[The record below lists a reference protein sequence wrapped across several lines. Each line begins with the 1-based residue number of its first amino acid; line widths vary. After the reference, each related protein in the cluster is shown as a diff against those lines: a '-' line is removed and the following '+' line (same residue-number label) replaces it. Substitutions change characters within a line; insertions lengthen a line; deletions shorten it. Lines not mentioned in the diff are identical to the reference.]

1 MVIHFPLSQSDIESL
16 LSISKL
22 LKCDKI
28 LYDRNYVNP
37 IIGVGPEKS
46 YFQTT
51 SYMVD
56 LSPHIN
62 NLLIN
67 ISDLKNIDKITQLQ
81 PSIGNPEIAIHRPVV
96 SVFNWDAEY
105 IKACMNSLREY
116 QIDDNII
123 ARTDEFH
130 NTDCYNELMAG
141 STSTGAFRI
150 NVGNYMIDLPKS
162 AIPTL
167 KSDHVVAT
175 VYNAP
180 NKDFNVLRF
189 KITKRNGIIVNQ
201 SMLFLPY

>member
-28 LYDRNYVNP
+28 LYDRSYVNP

-56 LSPHIN
+56 LDPSIN

-67 ISDLKNIDKITQLQ
+67 SLDLKNLSKATDGADITKT
-81 PSIGNPEIAIHRPVV
+81 NVPV
-96 SVFNWDAEY
+96 FDWDTLY
-105 IKACMNSLREY
+105 IKSCMDSLREY
-116 QIDDNII
+116 QVDSHII
-123 ARTDEFH
+123 ARDDIFH
-130 NTDCYNELMAG
+130 ESNCYSELMAG
-141 STSTGAFRI
+141 SASTGAFRI
-150 NVGNYMIDLPKS
+150 NVGGYMIDIPKS

>member
-1 MVIHFPLSQSDIESL
+1 MITNFPLKQSDIESL
-16 LSISKL
+16 LSIGKL

-28 LYDRNYVNP
+28 LYDRNYIHP

-51 SYMVD
+51 SYMVE
-56 LSPHIN
+56 LSPILN
-62 NLLIN
+62 NLLIDV
-67 ISDLKNIDKITQLQ
+67 SDLKNIGKITQIK
-81 PSIGNPEIAIHRPVV
+81 PDPENPESAIYQPVV
-96 SVFNWDAEY
+96 TVYNFDAAY
-105 IKACMNSLREY
+105 IKACIDSLREY

-141 STSTGAFRI
+141 SASTGAFRI
-150 NVGNYMIDLPKS
+150 SVGGYMIDIPKS

-175 VYNAP
+175 IYNAP

>member
-1 MVIHFPLSQSDIESL
+1 
-16 LSISKL
+16 
-22 LKCDKI
+22 
-28 LYDRNYVNP
+28 
-37 IIGVGPEKS
+37 
-46 YFQTT
+46 
-51 SYMVD
+51 
-56 LSPHIN
+56 
-62 NLLIN
+62 
-67 ISDLKNIDKITQLQ
+67 
-81 PSIGNPEIAIHRPVV
+81 
-96 SVFNWDAEY
+96 
-105 IKACMNSLREY
+105 MNSLREY

-130 NTDCYNELMAG
+130 NTDDYNELMAG
-141 STSTGAFRI
+141 SASTGAFRI
-150 NVGNYMIDLPKS
+150 NVGGYMIDMPKS

>member
-16 LSISKL
+16 LSI
-22 LKCDKI
+22 
-28 LYDRNYVNP
+28 
-37 IIGVGPEKS
+37 
-46 YFQTT
+46 
-51 SYMVD
+51 
-56 LSPHIN
+56 N

-67 ISDLKNIDKITQLQ
+67 ISDLKNLGKITQLQ
-81 PSIGNPEIAIHRPVV
+81 PAADNPEIAIHRPVV
-96 SVFNWDAEY
+96 SVFNWDAAY
-105 IKACMNSLREY
+105 IKACMDSLREY

-130 NTDCYNELMAG
+130 NTDCYNELMAC
-141 STSTGAFRI
+141 SASTGAFRI
-150 NVGNYMIDLPKS
+150 NVGGYMIDIPKS

-180 NKDFNVLRF
+180 GKDFNVLRF

>member
-1 MVIHFPLSQSDIESL
+1 MVIQFQLSQSDIESL

-28 LYDRNYVNP
+28 LYDRNYINS
-37 IIGVGPEKS
+37 IIGVGPERS

-51 SYMVD
+51 SYMID
-56 LSPHIN
+56 LDPSIN
-62 NLLIN
+62 NLLVN
-67 ISDLKNIDKITQLQ
+67 SLDLKNLSKATDGADITKT
-81 PSIGNPEIAIHRPVV
+81 NVPV
-96 SVFNWDAEY
+96 FDWDTVY
-105 IKACMNSLREY
+105 IKSCMNSLREY

-130 NTDCYNELMAG
+130 NTNDYNELMAG
-141 STSTGAFRI
+141 SASTGAFRI
-150 NVGNYMIDLPKS
+150 NVGGYMIDIPKS